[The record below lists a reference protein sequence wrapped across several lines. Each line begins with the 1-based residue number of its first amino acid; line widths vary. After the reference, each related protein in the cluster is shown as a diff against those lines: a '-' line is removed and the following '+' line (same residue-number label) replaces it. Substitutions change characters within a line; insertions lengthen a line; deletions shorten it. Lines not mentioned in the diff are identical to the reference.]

1 MNSEDKRLR
10 DLEDR
15 VQEAQLKLLL
25 YKYKSGGE
33 EPEKAGPLTPGVP
46 DLQLLEALDRE
57 EGRRGRLR
65 ALSRGLNIAGRA
77 AIIILAVL
85 VSLTAVTLNAQAAR
99 YSVISY
105 FTAAFSDHISIQIV
119 DDSNVLARPTWIPPG
134 YRLESMDPDGSKI
147 FTNGQGGMIA
157 FGYSPMDNA
166 GVFINTENA
175 TVFETVINGNKAYVG
190 QDEDGVYMMI
200 FDESKNLIIDI
211 NSYYEPLESVIK
223 FAENIK

>member
-85 VSLTAVTLNAQAAR
+85 VSLTAVTLNVQAAR

-166 GVFINTENA
+166 GIYIETEG
-175 TVFETVINGNKAYVG
+175 VDVIETVISGNKAYI
-190 QDEDGVYMMI
+190 QNYEDGPCI
-200 FDESKNLIIDI
+200 IILDETRRLIIDI
-211 NSYYEPLESVIK
+211 NTYYLPLASAIK